1 MTRGPRPTV
10 PVVLTAAERALLEMW
25 ARERR
30 GPRSRTERA
39 TVLLRAAA
47 GDPTVA
53 IGRAVGLAEDTVRL
67 WRRRWQ
73 ASAGW
78 RAATSPED
86 RATVLDEILA
96 DAPRPGTPATFTPE
110 QITQLIALACED
122 PAASGRPVSHWTP
135 QELAAELITRKIGAT
150 ISARHV
156 GRFLDFRRGRPQAA
170 PEPVLAERA
179 AAGPRRV
186 RRADPDDLRT
196 L

>member
-1 MTRGPRPTV
+1 MRGPRPTV
-10 PVVLTAAERALLEMW
+10 PVVLTVAERALLAAW

-30 GPRSRTERA
+30 GPRVRTERA
-39 TVLLRAAA
+39 ALLLRAAA
-47 GDPTVA
+47 GDTNAA
-53 IGRAVGLAEDTVRL
+53 IGRAVGVKADTVRL
-67 WRRRWQ
+67 WRQRWQ
-73 ASAGW
+73 ASAAR
-78 RAATSPED
+78 RAATLAED
-86 RATVLDEILA
+86 QVAVLDEILA

-135 QELAAELITRKIGAT
+135 HELAAELITRKIVAT

-170 PEPVLAERA
+170 SEPVLAERA
-179 AAGPRRV
+179 ASRSRHV
-186 RRADPDDLRT
+186 RRPDPDDLRT